1 MTEDIDRLIANARE
15 HSEILRSMI
24 DVMTEYKDKED
35 TDKVD
40 DGVAAMRFAN
50 RTVLNHI
57 RNLEYV
63 KDKVEAAK
71 AKASE

>member
-71 AKASE
+71 AKDSQ

>member
-24 DVMTEYKDKED
+24 DVMAEYKDKED

-40 DGVAAMRFAN
+40 EGVAAMRFAN

-71 AKASE
+71 AKAPK

>member
-71 AKASE
+71 TKASQ

>member
-35 TDKVD
+35 TDNVD

-71 AKASE
+71 TKASQ